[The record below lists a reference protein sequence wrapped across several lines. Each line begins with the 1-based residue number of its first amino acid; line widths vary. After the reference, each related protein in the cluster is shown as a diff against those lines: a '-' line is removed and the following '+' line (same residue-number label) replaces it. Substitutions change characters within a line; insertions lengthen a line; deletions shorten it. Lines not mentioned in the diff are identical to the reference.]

1 MGRPRVCEVCAEGGC
16 SWIFSGLEGEGVARL
31 KALMRP
37 ITYGKGELIFQ
48 EGAPAFGLYI
58 ICKGKVKLAKH
69 AVNGKRR
76 ILKLI
81 GPGEILGEESLFGD
95 GVYAAYAKT
104 LEETQARFIGKAD
117 FLPLVVRYP
126 AIALKII
133 EKLARE
139 LKGFQSKL
147 METSY
152 ESCKGK
158 VTRLL
163 LSIAE
168 KYGVVEEE
176 GLSLGLE
183 LSRAD
188 LAAMVGISTETAI
201 RILSELREENLLA
214 LDGQK
219 KIIILNKHKLQELAE
234 PFLVTLKENLL

>member
-1 MGRPRVCEVCAEGGC
+1 MSKPRVCEVCAEGGC
-16 SWIFSGLEGEGVARL
+16 SWIFSGLEGEGLARL
-31 KALMRP
+31 RALMRP
-37 ITYGKGELIFQ
+37 IAYGKGELIFQ

-58 ICKGKVKLAKH
+58 ICQGKVKLAKH
-69 AVNGKRR
+69 AGNGKRR

-104 LEETQARFIGKAD
+104 LEETWARFMGKAD
-117 FLPLVVRYP
+117 FLPFILRYP
-126 AIALKII
+126 SVALKLI

-147 METSY
+147 MEASY

-158 VTRLL
+158 VARLL

-168 KYGVVEEE
+168 SYGVEER
-176 GLSLGLE
+176 GRLILGLE

-188 LAAMVGISTETAI
+188 LAAMAGISTETAI

-219 KIIILNKHKLQELAE
+219 IIILKKHKLQELAE
-234 PFLVTLKENLL
+234 PFPVTLKENLL

>member
-1 MGRPRVCEVCAEGGC
+1 MSRPRVCEVCEEGGC
-16 SWIFSGLEGEGVARL
+16 SWIFSSLEGEGLARL
-31 KALMRP
+31 KALLRP

-58 ICKGKVKLAKH
+58 ICKGRVKLVKH
-69 AVNGKRR
+69 SMNGKRR

-81 GPGEILGEESLFGD
+81 GPGEVLGEESLFGD

-104 LEETQARFIGKAD
+104 LEETRARFIGKAD
-117 FLPLVVRYP
+117 FLPFIVRYP
-126 AIALKII
+126 SVALKII

-158 VTRLL
+158 VARLL
-163 LSIAE
+163 LSIGE
-168 KYGVVEEE
+168 SYGVEEQ
-176 GLSLGLE
+176 GRLILGLE

-201 RILSELREENLLA
+201 RILSELQEEGLLA

-219 KIIILNKHKLQELAE
+219 KIIIRNCAGLRELAQ
-234 PFLVTLKENLL
+234 PFSVKLKENLL